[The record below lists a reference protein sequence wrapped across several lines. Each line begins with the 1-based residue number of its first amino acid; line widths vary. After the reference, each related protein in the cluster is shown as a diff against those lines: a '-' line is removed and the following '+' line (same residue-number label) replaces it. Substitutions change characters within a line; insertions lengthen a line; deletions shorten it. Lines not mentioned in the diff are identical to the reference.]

1 MTAFIKCQLLLID
14 MSFFSATQ
22 WKQVNRSQA
31 KKAQP
36 SLSFLFAAKIKT
48 ICFSDAFFLS
58 TLLMAKIIAVKL

>member
-48 ICFSDAFFLS
+48 ICFSDQKYFGFYANRPS
-58 TLLMAKIIAVKL
+58 SKK